1 MSSQLAAALTVAQK
15 DAILTGDVLPCLKM
29 RRCCAPP
36 RFGVEGLVWY
46 GPLAEPGFKLDVEGC
61 RGCVC
66 TAGIIYWADVFM
78 GFATGFVVIH
88 NLRRRVIRRP
98 VSIAEYY
105 VRYGT
110 FWPDFLA
117 SLPTIAEASLV
128 SHLRSQGRFAGCSGG
143 PHYC

>member
-1 MSSQLAAALTVAQK
+1 MQASS
-15 DAILTGDVLPCLKM
+15 TGQ
-29 RRCCAPP
+29 
-36 RFGVEGLVWY
+36 
-46 GPLAEPGFKLDVEGC
+46 
-61 RGCVC
+61 
-66 TAGIIYWADVFM
+66 TSFM

-117 SLPTIAEASLV
+117 SLPTIAEVSLV
-128 SHLRSQGRFAGCSGG
+128 SDLPSRGCYTNNAARGLTR
-143 PHYC
+143 C